1 LSNGVHAL
9 LQELPQKGPLVK
21 KTSSASSI
29 LFSAHTVQVKR
40 EEEHMQEPTTAPP
53 TVPLQRG
60 TSEPQNSP
68 PPPPAFAP
76 AQDPASFPSAAG
88 PPPSPVGFSYP
99 SNNPFDGVTDS
110 GLQSEQTQNGISAE
124 AANNNTYTNFAAK
137 LAAFENTGRDS
148 GTRTDSGG
156 ALRAAPKVDIKFI
169 GNTRIVTDQ
178 QQPQQ
183 QQRWV

>member
-1 LSNGVHAL
+1 
-9 LQELPQKGPLVK
+9 
-21 KTSSASSI
+21 
-29 LFSAHTVQVKR
+29 
-40 EEEHMQEPTTAPP
+40 MQEPTTAPP

-110 GLQSEQTQNGISAE
+110 GLQSEQTQNGTSAE
-124 AANNNTYTNFAAK
+124 AANNSTYTNFAAK

-178 QQPQQ
+178 Q
-183 QQRWV
+183 